1 MRSAAFASL
10 LLSVYFGV
18 GSAWA
23 EQVRGSRVP
32 IIPSPEPPLQETLDT
47 SLSLECR
54 VPGSK
59 LYTLAPL
66 STVRAA
72 LDEKRPIKVL
82 ALGPSGT
89 AGLGSGSA
97 SATYPARLEG
107 ELEKLLPGV
116 DVLIE
121 HRSLPGEI
129 TADVVER
136 LRAVVTEIKPD
147 LVVWQVGI
155 NDALAKAD
163 VEAFTGALNE
173 ILEWLSQH
181 DIDAVLVEPPY
192 NSTLASDEHYNAL
205 RAAIQNSARQNGAP
219 FVLRFKALQF
229 LSQQKSEATK
239 NQFRLSELGY
249 RCMAEH
255 IARTIILSIL
265 EPSPPDTEA
274 PK

>member
-1 MRSAAFASL
+1 
-10 LLSVYFGV
+10 
-18 GSAWA
+18 
-23 EQVRGSRVP
+23 
-32 IIPSPEPPLQETLDT
+32 
-47 SLSLECR
+47 
-54 VPGSK
+54 VPGSE

-72 LDEKRPIKVL
+72 LDQKRPIKVL

-89 AGLGSGSA
+89 AGFGSGSA

-116 DVLIE
+116 DVVME
-121 HRSLPGEI
+121 HRGLPGEM
-129 TADVVER
+129 TAGVVER
-136 LRAVVTEIKPD
+136 FTAVVTEIEPD

-163 VEAFTGALNE
+163 VEAFTGALNQ

-192 NSTLASDEHYNAL
+192 HSTLASDEHYNGL
-205 RAAIQNSARQNGAP
+205 RAAIQNSARLNGVP
-219 FVLRFKALQF
+219 LVLRFEALKF
-229 LSQQKSEATK
+229 LSQQRSEAARS
-239 NQFRLSELGY
+239 QFRLSELGY

-255 IARTIILSIL
+255 VARTITLSIL